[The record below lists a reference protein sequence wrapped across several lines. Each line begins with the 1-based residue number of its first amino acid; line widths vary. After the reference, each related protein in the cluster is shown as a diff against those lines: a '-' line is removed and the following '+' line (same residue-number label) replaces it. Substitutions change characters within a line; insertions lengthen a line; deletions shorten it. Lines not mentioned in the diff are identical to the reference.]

1 MADILFPHEGQGAE
15 IREMLEQVLSIP
27 KNAVSFEVRF
37 AHREPVLVRCEY
49 HPAALAEPELDPDAD
64 PTPPDYR
71 GLNG

>member
-37 AHREPVLVRCEY
+37 AQREPVLVRCEY
-49 HPAALAEPELDPDAD
+49 HPAALAEPGRDAD
-64 PTPPDYR
+64 DDGAPPNYG